1 MVLTPHMRQM
11 GVTPNLLK
19 TTKQVVCPMCGH
31 KFSLFQSR
39 AIACRGC
46 RRAATNCENARCP
59 RCDYEFPLTLMHVN
73 NEQRQREIS
82 TYMNSILANYNRSVG
97 KKGTR

>member
-1 MVLTPHMRQM
+1 MVLTPHMRQL

-19 TTKQVVCPMCGH
+19 TTKQVTCPRCG
-31 KFSLFQSR
+31 KTFSLFQSR

-46 RRAATNCENARCP
+46 RRSATTCELARCP
-59 RCDYEFPLTLMHVN
+59 FCDFEFPLQQLIVS

-82 TYMNSILANYNRSVG
+82 RYMNKIVNDYHRSVG
-97 KKGTR
+97 KRTSR